1 MKNDFFASGDN
12 SEANNTQTS
21 ANNGD
26 NGGVIVNLGSTTNAV
41 DSSTSNVD
49 TQNTYYG
56 TSINAT
62 PVQNENVSM
71 DVQTN
76 TVNNFNEGNVLS
88 NVNTNQGAGSTLNNS
103 EKPKKSKKIFIIIGI
118 IVGVIIIAIIAAFV
132 YVKFMF
138 TAPNFI
144 DEKVEEFSTFIDEV
158 FASSNY
164 SSLNEVVSSGTLNI
178 TSNMEELAAFNDA
191 NLNFEMGY
199 STTKEVMD
207 LSIDLLKSD
216 NSILNAQM
224 YIDSNNMYLNSV
236 DLYSEVLYMP
246 LEENP
251 FASLNS
257 DDALDIETLQSTL
270 KNFVNYLG
278 IALEEAEVTSEI
290 NGLTATYTYQID
302 DSNKEAFAN
311 RLSELVESDTD
322 MLDMLGITDASID
335 AEELDDMFL
344 EIIVKIPSGDIE
356 GFTFVTT
363 DLEVVL
369 ESIQDNTYE
378 LHVNEEVIDVVVNG
392 DDVTIDY
399 ENEEGN
405 INITYNLVEFTLS
418 GNMSADGYEYIFD
431 ITNTDD
437 NGKNILFDFT
447 SEEDDTSLGLDLTT
461 NEVSDT
467 ESTLEGTLEISSNG
481 MNLALEISLNNKYG
495 SNLVEEQSFN
505 GAVDMNLLTT
515 AEQNEISN
523 NLANVLTELGL
534 ANVLDTGSDT
544 FALTSYN
551 VNEAARTYFLF
562 NEEATCVTVSDLINM
577 GYLELD
583 ANSYYGKITRY
594 DDSYIL
600 SLTDGNLMVVDVLE
614 SDIESSIREFDAI
627 VFSSYYYTCY

>member
-21 ANNGD
+21 ANNED

-76 TVNNFNEGNVLS
+76 TVNNFNEGYVLS

-224 YIDSNNMYLNSV
+224 YIDSSNMYFNSV

-322 MLDMLGITDASID
+322 MLDMFGITDASID

-418 GNMSADGYEYIFD
+418 GNLSADGYEYIFD

-481 MNLALEISLNNKYG
+481 MNLALEISLNNEYG

-505 GAVDMNLLTT
+505 GAVDMNLLTA